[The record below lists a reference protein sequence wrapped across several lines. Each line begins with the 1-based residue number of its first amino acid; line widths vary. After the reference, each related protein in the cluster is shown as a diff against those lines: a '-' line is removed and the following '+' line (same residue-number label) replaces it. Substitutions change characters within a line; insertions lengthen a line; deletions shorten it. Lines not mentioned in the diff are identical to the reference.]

1 MSKANE
7 ATKNTKTTKV
17 AKPKTPTWRI
27 VLRWLVP
34 VFLLIGLMSGMIVG
48 YVVFGK
54 RSINEVF
61 HWETW
66 KHVLDLVF
74 APS

>member
-1 MSKANE
+1 MSKADE
-7 ATKNTKTTKV
+7 PTKTTKV
-17 AKPKTPTWRI
+17 AKTKTPTWRI
-27 VLRWLVP
+27 VLRCLVP

-54 RSINEVF
+54 RSIDEVF